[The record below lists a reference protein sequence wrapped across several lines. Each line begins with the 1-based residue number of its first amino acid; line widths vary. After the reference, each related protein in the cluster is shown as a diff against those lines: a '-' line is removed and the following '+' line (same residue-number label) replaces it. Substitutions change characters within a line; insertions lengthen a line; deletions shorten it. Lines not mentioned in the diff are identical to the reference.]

1 MVEILVIFFII
12 FTLIAAMFSL
22 YSYEIGM
29 DYSYFN
35 PKCNYKRWDNL
46 NWLGVLCGTLFIIVM
61 FYPACLCCAVYKL
74 FYWIFTVGRKK

>member
-46 NWLGVLCGTLFIIVM
+46 NWL
-61 FYPACLCCAVYKL
+61 
-74 FYWIFTVGRKK
+74 